1 MPISATGNKRSLRDA
16 GFTLIELMVVL
27 VILGLASAAVV
38 LAMPDPGGRV
48 RDEGERLAARALAVR
63 DDAILEGRSTRIVVE
78 SGGYTAERRLRGR
91 WQPYGGKGF
100 GTVAFPA
107 GVAAA
112 TGETGRVVVTFD
124 ATGAVAEP
132 AAIDLSKD
140 AVRVRIDIPA
150 NGAVRVT

>member
-1 MPISATGNKRSLRDA
+1 MSRARPN

-38 LAMPDPGGRV
+38 MAIPDPGGRV
-48 RDEGERLAARALAVR
+48 RDEGERLAARALAIR
-63 DDAILEGRSTRIVVE
+63 DDAILEGRSTRIVVDPT
-78 SGGYTAERRLRGR
+78 GYGAERRTQGR
-91 WQPYGGKGF
+91 WQAYGGKGF
-100 GTVAFPA
+100 GTVAFSD
-107 GVAAA
+107 GVRA
-112 TGETGRVVVTFD
+112 TTGDVGRVIVTFD

-132 AAIDLSKD
+132 AVIDLSKD